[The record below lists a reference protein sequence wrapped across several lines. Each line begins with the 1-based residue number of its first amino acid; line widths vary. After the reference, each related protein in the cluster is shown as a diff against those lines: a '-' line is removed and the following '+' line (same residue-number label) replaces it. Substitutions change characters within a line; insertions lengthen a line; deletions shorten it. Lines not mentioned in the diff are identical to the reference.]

1 MEKLNSLIKT
11 AEQGGAEAMYELAE
25 HYLKNDL
32 ERAEHWASKAVEAGY
47 EDALKLLEE
56 IVDKRLAATFDT
68 FEDELIVGDDHT
80 EPEGCVSAEAYR
92 TKPTEGKIMFTL
104 ENREYFK
111 CSKEEKETLVPIIDA
126 IVEIAK
132 VVRAQGLLALEDKI
146 EEMPDYFT
154 RAGMRL
160 LVDGTDP
167 EIVNAMLEIHMVTSY
182 KTGVDLL
189 MQLIIKEG
197 FLSIQAGEHPRYTKE
212 KLYAYLG
219 EDFFGLNKESDEDD
233 EGPLLDTE
241 VENYE

>member
-1 MEKLNSLIKT
+1 MEKLNALIKA
-11 AEQGGAEAMYELAE
+11 AEQGGAEPMYELAE
-25 HYLKNDL
+25 HYLENDL
-32 ERAEHWASKAVEAGY
+32 EKAEHWASKAVEAGNA
-47 EDALKLLEE
+47 DALKLLEE
-56 IVDKRLAATFDT
+56 IVDKRLAATFDA
-68 FEDELIVGDDHT
+68 EDELIVGDDHAEPT
-80 EPEGCVSAEAYR
+80 EYVSPEPYR
-92 TKPTEGKIMFTL
+92 TKPSEGKIMFTL

-132 VVRAQGLLALEDKI
+132 VVRKQGLLALEKHI

-154 RAGMRL
+154 QAGMRL

-167 EIVNAMLEIHMVTSY
+167 EIVNALLEIHMVASY

-189 MQLIIKEG
+189 GQLIIKEG
-197 FLSIQAGEHPRYTKE
+197 FLSIQAGEHPQFTKE

-219 EDFFGLNKESDEDD
+219 EDFFGLDKESDEDD

-241 VENYE
+241 VENNE